1 MKKIICILGMI
12 LINLI
17 AFGEKEQVPLQF
29 RIEEKK
35 NNYVLIKIEERE
47 KEFYGDKTKDEVK
60 DRAERIKILIKKAE
74 KKKAENKKTDKSKKF
89 IFTLPEYEKKEE

>member
-1 MKKIICILGMI
+1 MKKRVCILGMI
-12 LINLI
+12 LMNMI

-47 KEFYGDKTKDEVK
+47 KADQKNKNKEE
-60 DRAERIKILIKKAE
+60 IKEKIKETEGVIKKT
-74 KKKAENKKTDKSKKF
+74 ENKKVDKSKKF
-89 IFTLPEYEKKEE
+89 MFILPEYYEKEK